1 MLTMAP
7 VWFALR
13 AGMRRRWR
21 ALVSLAL
28 LLGLA
33 GGVVLTAA
41 AGARRTDT
49 AYPRLLT
56 WAGASQVT
64 ALLGGLDPAYFAA
77 LNQLPQVA
85 AVATAMQYNIA
96 LPVPGGL
103 PDNQVEVLASS
114 DGSLGTTVD
123 QVKVLQGR
131 MFGPGT
137 VGEAVI
143 DPGTAAREHLAPGDT
158 LHLVA
163 TPYLDANGDI
173 DPAKSQVLL
182 TFRVAAVGVFDDQV
196 VPTTGNS
203 SEPRILLSPAFT
215 RTTLATRAYGSK
227 GSIDYLA
234 QADVRLR
241 PGADPAA
248 FITAA
253 QALASRY
260 PGVRANG
267 GLIFTDSSAQVTGT
281 ERAIRPLAVALALFA
296 ALAGLIALAVI
307 GQLLARQMTLDAA
320 GYGVLS
326 ALGMTRGG
334 LFALAAARLA
344 LVTVAGGVIAV
355 GIAIAAS
362 PLMPIGAARLAE
374 PQPGVDLDPL
384 VLGVGLA
391 AVVLLPLMVLTAP
404 AIRAVRQARGGAGA
418 AGPVAVRPTAPPS
431 WLAGTLTRAG
441 TVTGGIGTR
450 MAFEP
455 GHGRTAVPVRSALAG
470 TAIAVAAVVAAAVF
484 GTSLVGLVSSP
495 QQYGQNWDQQ
505 LNLGFESVPSSYAA
519 QFAAA
524 TPDVTGY
531 ALGDIGQLSI
541 GGTRVAVVGVD
552 PVHGDGYLTMLA
564 GRPPANASEIALGAQ
579 TMRALGVRIGQTV
592 RVRVDWA
599 TGELGPA
606 TQYALRVTG
615 TVVLPDFGQA
625 GLSSDTDLGN
635 GAVVSP
641 ALLSIAN
648 PTGIPGCTTGRATCY
663 SLLLFRYRPGTD
675 LPAAQTA
682 LLAAT
687 AKAGC
692 PYGACTVTADQ
703 RPGDIKNY
711 AAIRDTPLVLA
722 AVLGVLAVGTL
733 AHVLLTGVRRRR
745 RDLAVLKTLGFTRW
759 EVLRTVAWEASAL
772 AAAALVAG
780 IPLGV
785 IAGRVA
791 WALFADATGIAG
803 QATVNV
809 PIVLLAIP
817 ATLLLANIIAAWPG
831 WTAARLR
838 PATVLRAE

>member
-1 MLTMAP
+1 MAP

-64 ALLGGLDPAYFAA
+64 VLLGGLDPAYFAA
-77 LNQLPQVA
+77 LHQLPQVA
-85 AVATAMQYNIA
+85 AVATGMQYNIA

-103 PDNQVEVLASS
+103 PDSQVQVLASA
-114 DGSLGTTVD
+114 DGSLGTAVD
-123 QVKVLQGR
+123 RIKVLQGR

-137 VGEAVI
+137 ASEAVI
-143 DPGTAAREHLAPGDT
+143 DPQLAAAEHLAPGDT
-158 LHLVA
+158 LRLTA
-163 TPYLDANGDI
+163 IPYLQDQEL
-173 DPAKSQVLL
+173 DPARSQVPL
-182 TFRVAAVGVFDDQV
+182 TFRVAAIGLFDDQV

-203 SEPRILLSPAFT
+203 SEPRILLSPGFA
-215 RTTLATRAYGSK
+215 RTALASRAYGST

-248 FITAA
+248 FIAAA
-253 QALASRY
+253 QALSAKY

-267 GLIFTDSSAQVTGT
+267 GLVFTDSSPQVTGT

-334 LFALAAARLA
+334 LLALAAGRLA
-344 LVTVAGGVIAV
+344 LVTVAGGVIAT

-374 PQPGVDLDPL
+374 PQPGLDLDPL
-384 VLGVGLA
+384 VLGAGFA
-391 AVVLLPLMVLTAP
+391 AVVLLPLVVLTAP
-404 AIRAVRQARGGAGA
+404 AVRAVRQARGAA
-418 AGPVAVRPTAPPS
+418 SVAGPPAAQPTARPS
-431 WLAGTLTRAG
+431 WLAGAFTRAG

-484 GTSLVGLVSSP
+484 GTSLVGLVNSP
-495 QQYGQNWDQQ
+495 AQYGQNWDQQ
-505 LNLGFESVPSSYAA
+505 LSLGFSAVPSSYAA

-524 TPDVTGY
+524 TPDVAGY
-531 ALGDIGQLSI
+531 ALGDIGQLDI
-541 GGTRVAVVGVD
+541 GGTRVAAVGVA
-552 PVHGDGYLTMLA
+552 PVRGDGYLTMLA
-564 GRPPANASEIALGAQ
+564 GRPPANAAEIALGAQ
-579 TMRALGVRIGQTV
+579 TMRTLGVRIGQTL
-592 RVRVDWA
+592 RARVDWA

-606 TQYALRVTG
+606 TQYQLRVTG
-615 TVVLPDFGQA
+615 TVVLPDFGQS

-648 PTGIPGCTTGRATCY
+648 PTGLPGCTTGRATCY
-663 SLLLFRYRPGTD
+663 SLLLFRYRQGTD
-675 LPAAQTA
+675 TAAAGTG
-682 LLAAT
+682 LLAAA

-692 PYGACTVTADQ
+692 PYGSCTVTADQ

-711 AAIRDTPLVLA
+711 AAIRDTPLTLA

-745 RDLAVLKTLGFTRW
+745 RDLAVLKTLGFTRG
-759 EVLRTVAWEASAL
+759 EVLRTVSWEASAL
-772 AAAALVAG
+772 AAAALLAG

-791 WALFADATGIAG
+791 WALFADATGIAS

-809 PIVLLAIP
+809 PLVLLAIP
-817 ATLLLANIIAAWPG
+817 VTLLLANVIAAWPG

-838 PATVLRAE
+838 PAQVLRAE

>member
-49 AYPRLLT
+49 AYPRLLA
-56 WAGASQVT
+56 WAGASQETV
-64 ALLGGLDPAYFAA
+64 LLGGLDPPYFTA

-96 LPVPGGL
+96 LPVSGGL

-123 QVKVLQGR
+123 RVKVLQGR
-131 MFGPGT
+131 MFGPAAD
-137 VGEAVI
+137 GEVVI
-143 DPGTAAREHLAPGDT
+143 DPGTAAREHLAPGDA
-158 LHLVA
+158 LRLVA

-173 DPAKSQVLL
+173 DPAKSQVPL
-182 TFRVAAVGVFDDQV
+182 TFRVAAIGVFDDQV
-196 VPTTGNS
+196 VPTTSTS
-203 SEPRILLSPAFT
+203 SEPRILLSPGFS
-215 RTTLATRAYGSK
+215 RTALATRAYDSK

-234 QADVRLR
+234 QAYVRLR
-241 PGADPAA
+241 PGANPAA
-248 FITAA
+248 FEAAA
-253 QALASRY
+253 QALAGRY

-267 GLIFTDSSAQVTGT
+267 GLVFIDSSAQVTGT
-281 ERAIRPLAVALALFA
+281 ERAIGPLAVALALFA
-296 ALAGLIALAVI
+296 AL
-307 GQLLARQMTLDAA
+307 
-320 GYGVLS
+320 S

-334 LFALAAARLA
+334 LLALAAARLA
-344 LVTVAGGVIAV
+344 LVTVAGAVIAV

-374 PQPGVDLDPL
+374 PQPGIDLDPL
-384 VLGVGLA
+384 VLGAGFA
-391 AVVLLPLMVLTAP
+391 AIILLPLVVLAAP
-404 AIRAVRQARGGAGA
+404 AIRAVRQARAA
-418 AGPVAVRPTAPPS
+418 STAGPQAVQPGAPPPRPS
-431 WLAGTLTRAG
+431 WLAGALTRAG

-450 MAFEP
+450 MAFES

-505 LNLGFESVPSSYAA
+505 LSLGFAAIPASYAA
-519 QFAAA
+519 QFAA

-541 GGTRVAVVGVD
+541 AGTQVAAVGVD

-564 GRPPANASEIALGAQ
+564 GRPPANAGEIAIGAQ
-579 TMRALGVRIGQTV
+579 TMRALRVRIGQTV
-592 RVRVDWA
+592 RATVDWA
-599 TGELGPA
+599 TGHPGPA
-606 TQYALRVTG
+606 TQRLLRVTG
-615 TVVLPDFGQA
+615 TVVLPDFGQS

-641 ALLSIAN
+641 SLLSAPQQIR
-648 PTGIPGCTTGRATCY
+648 GCTSARDTCY
-663 SLLLFRYRPGTD
+663 SLLLFRYRPGTE

-682 LLAAT
+682 LLAAA

-772 AAAALVAG
+772 AAAALIAG
-780 IPLGV
+780 MPLGV

-791 WALFADATGIAG
+791 WALFAGATGIAS

-809 PIVLLAIP
+809 PLVLLAIP
-817 ATLLLANIIAAWPG
+817 ATLLLANVIAAWPG

-838 PATVLRAE
+838 PAQVLRTE

>member
-1 MLTMAP
+1 M
-7 VWFALR
+7 
-13 AGMRRRWR
+13 
-21 ALVSLAL
+21 
-28 LLGLA
+28 
-33 GGVVLTAA
+33 
-41 AGARRTDT
+41 
-49 AYPRLLT
+49 
-56 WAGASQVT
+56 
-64 ALLGGLDPAYFAA
+64 
-77 LNQLPQVA
+77 
-85 AVATAMQYNIA
+85 
-96 LPVPGGL
+96 
-103 PDNQVEVLASS
+103 VLA
-114 DGSLGTTVD
+114 
-123 QVKVLQGR
+123 
-131 MFGPGT
+131 
-137 VGEAVI
+137 
-143 DPGTAAREHLAPGDT
+143 
-158 LHLVA
+158 
-163 TPYLDANGDI
+163 
-173 DPAKSQVLL
+173 
-182 TFRVAAVGVFDDQV
+182 
-196 VPTTGNS
+196 
-203 SEPRILLSPAFT
+203 
-215 RTTLATRAYGSK
+215 
-227 GSIDYLA
+227 
-234 QADVRLR
+234 
-241 PGADPAA
+241 
-248 FITAA
+248 
-253 QALASRY
+253 
-260 PGVRANG
+260 
-267 GLIFTDSSAQVTGT
+267 
-281 ERAIRPLAVALALFA
+281 
-296 ALAGLIALAVI
+296 
-307 GQLLARQMTLDAA
+307 
-320 GYGVLS
+320 
-326 ALGMTRGG
+326 
-334 LFALAAARLA
+334 
-344 LVTVAGGVIAV
+344 
-355 GIAIAAS
+355 
-362 PLMPIGAARLAE
+362 
-374 PQPGVDLDPL
+374 
-384 VLGVGLA
+384 
-391 AVVLLPLMVLTAP
+391 AP
-404 AIRAVRQARGGAGA
+404 AIRMVRQARGAADA
-418 AGPVAVRPTAPPS
+418 AGPPAARPRARPS
-431 WLAGTLTRAG
+431 RLAGALTRAG

-470 TAIAVAAVVAAAVF
+470 SAIAVAAVVAAAVF

-495 QQYGQNWDQQ
+495 RQYGQNWDQQ
-505 LNLGFESVPSSYAA
+505 LSLGFASVPSSYAA
-519 QFAAA
+519 HFAAA
-524 TPDVTGY
+524 APDVTGY

-541 GGTRVAVVGVD
+541 GGTRVATVGVD

-592 RVRVDWA
+592 RARVDWA

-606 TQYALRVTG
+606 TQYVLRVTG

-682 LLAAT
+682 LLAAA

-711 AAIRDTPLVLA
+711 AAIRDTPLTLA

-745 RDLAVLKTLGFTRW
+745 RDLAVLKTLGFTRG

-785 IAGRVA
+785 VAGRVA
-791 WALFADATGIAG
+791 WALFADATGIAS

-817 ATLLLANIIAAWPG
+817 ATLLLANVIAAWPG

>member
-1 MLTMAP
+1 MAP
-7 VWFALR
+7 VWFALC

-49 AYPRLLT
+49 AYPRLLA

-64 ALLGGLDPAYFAA
+64 VTLGGLDPAYFTA

-85 AVATAMQYNIA
+85 AVATGMQYNIA

-103 PDNQVEVLASS
+103 PDSQVQVLASS
-114 DGSLGTTVD
+114 NGSLGTAVD
-123 QVKVLQGR
+123 RVKVLQGR

-137 VGEAVI
+137 AGEAVI
-143 DPGTAAREHLAPGDT
+143 DPGTAARLHLAPGDT
-158 LHLVA
+158 LHLTA
-163 TPYLDANGDI
+163 IPYLQNQEM
-173 DPAKSQVLL
+173 DPSKLQVPL
-182 TFRVAAVGVFDDQV
+182 TFRVTAVGLFDDQV
-196 VPTTGNS
+196 VPTTGTS
-203 SEPRILLSPAFT
+203 SEPRILLSPGFT
-215 RTTLATRAYGSK
+215 RTAMASRAYGSK

-248 FITAA
+248 FTAAA

-267 GLIFTDSSAQVTGT
+267 GLVFIDSSAQVTGT
-281 ERAIRPLAVALALFA
+281 ERAIGPLAVTLALFA

-320 GYGVLS
+320 GYGALS

-334 LFALAAARLA
+334 LLALAAARLA
-344 LVTVAGGVIAV
+344 LVTAAGGVIAV

-374 PQPGVDLDPL
+374 PQPGIDLDPT
-384 VLGVGLA
+384 VLGAGFA
-391 AVVLLPLMVLTAP
+391 AVVLLPLVMLTAP
-404 AIRAVRQARGGAGA
+404 AIRAVRQARGAAGA
-418 AGPVAVRPTAPPS
+418 AGQPAARPAPRPS
-431 WLAGTLTRAG
+431 WLAGALTRAG

-495 QQYGQNWDQQ
+495 RQYGQNWNQQ
-505 LNLGFESVPSSYAA
+505 LSLGFVAVPSSYAA
-519 QFAAA
+519 QLAAA
-524 TPDVTGY
+524 APGVTGY

-541 GGTRVAVVGVD
+541 GGTRVAAVGVD
-552 PVHGDGYLTMLA
+552 SVHGDEYLTMLA
-564 GRPPANASEIALGAQ
+564 GRPPANAGEIALGAQ
-579 TMRALGVRIGQTV
+579 TMRALGVRTGQTV
-592 RVRVDWA
+592 RATVDWA
-599 TGELGPA
+599 TGHPGPA
-606 TQYALRVTG
+606 TQRLLRVTG
-615 TVVLPDFGQA
+615 TVVLPDFGQS

-641 ALLSIAN
+641 SLLSAPN
-648 PTGIPGCTTGRATCY
+648 DLPGCTSARETCY
-663 SLLLFRYRPGTD
+663 SLLLFRYRPGTE

-682 LLAAT
+682 LLAAA

-711 AAIRDTPLVLA
+711 AAIRDTPLALA

-759 EVLRTVAWEASAL
+759 EVLRTVGWEASAL
-772 AAAALVAG
+772 AAAALLAG

-791 WALFADATGIAG
+791 WALFADAAGIAS

-809 PIVLLAIP
+809 PLVLLAIP
-817 ATLLLANIIAAWPG
+817 ATLLLANVIAAWPG

-838 PATVLRAE
+838 PAQVLRTE

>member
-1 MLTMAP
+1 MLAMAP

-13 AGMRRRWR
+13 AGTRRRWR

-85 AVATAMQYNIA
+85 AAATAMQYNIA
-96 LPVPGGL
+96 LPGPGGL
-103 PDNQVEVLASS
+103 PDNQVEVLAST
-114 DGSLGTTVD
+114 DGSLGTAVD
-123 QVKVLQGR
+123 RVKVLQGQ

-137 VGEAVI
+137 SGEAVI
-143 DPGTAAREHLAPGDT
+143 DSGTAARLHLAPGDT

-163 TPYLDANGDI
+163 IPYLQNQEM
-173 DPAKSQVLL
+173 DPAKLQVPL

-215 RTTLATRAYGSK
+215 RTALATRAYGSK

-248 FITAA
+248 FIAAA

-267 GLIFTDSSAQVTGT
+267 GLVFTDSSAQVTGT
-281 ERAIRPLAVALALFA
+281 ERAIRPLAVALALFG

-320 GYGVLS
+320 GYGVLNT
-326 ALGMTRGG
+326 LGMTRGG

-384 VLGVGLA
+384 VLGTGFA
-391 AVVLLPLMVLTAP
+391 AVVLLPLIVLAAP
-404 AIRAVRQARGGAGA
+404 AIRAVRQARGAADA
-418 AGPVAVRPTAPPS
+418 AGPPAARPRARPS
-431 WLAGTLTRAG
+431 RLAGALTRAG

-470 TAIAVAAVVAAAVF
+470 SAIAVAAVVAAAVF

-495 QQYGQNWDQQ
+495 RQYGQNWDQQ
-505 LNLGFESVPSSYAA
+505 LSLGFASVPSSYAA
-519 QFAAA
+519 HFAAA
-524 TPDVTGY
+524 APDVTGY

-541 GGTRVAVVGVD
+541 GGTRVATVGVD

-592 RVRVDWA
+592 RARVDWA

-606 TQYALRVTG
+606 TQYVLRVTG

-663 SLLLFRYRPGTD
+663 SLLLFRYRPGSD

-682 LLAAT
+682 LLAAA

-711 AAIRDTPLVLA
+711 AAIRDTPLTLA

-745 RDLAVLKTLGFTRW
+745 RDLAVLKTLGFTRG

-791 WALFADATGIAG
+791 WALFADATGIAS

-817 ATLLLANIIAAWPG
+817 ATLLLANVIAAWPG

>member
-1 MLTMAP
+1 MAP

-21 ALVSLAL
+21 ALVSFAL

-56 WAGASQVT
+56 WADASQVT
-64 ALLGGLDPAYFAA
+64 VLLGGLDPAYFAA

-103 PDNQVEVLASS
+103 PDNQIEVLASS

-123 QVKVLQGR
+123 RVKVLQGQ

-137 VGEAVI
+137 DGEAVI

-158 LHLVA
+158 LHLTA
-163 TPYLDANGDI
+163 IPYYDTSQDMN
-173 DPAKSQVLL
+173 PAKLQVPL
-182 TFRVAAVGVFDDQV
+182 TFRVAAVGLFDDQV

-203 SEPRILLSPAFT
+203 SEPRILLSPGFT
-215 RTTLATRAYGSK
+215 RTAMATRAYGSK
-227 GSIDYLA
+227 DSIDYLA

-241 PGADPAA
+241 AGADPAA
-248 FITAA
+248 FAAAA

-260 PGVRANG
+260 PDVRANG
-267 GLIFTDSSAQVTGT
+267 GLVFIDSSAQVTAT
-281 ERAIRPLAVALALFA
+281 ERAIGPLGVALALFA

-307 GQLLARQMTLDAA
+307 GQLMARQMTLDAA

-334 LFALAAARLA
+334 LLALAAARLA

-362 PLMPIGAARLAE
+362 LLMPIGAARLAE
-374 PQPGVDLDPL
+374 PQPGIDLDPTI
-384 VLGVGLA
+384 LGAGFA
-391 AVVLLPLMVLTAP
+391 AVVLLPLVLLTAP
-404 AIRAVRQARGGAGA
+404 AIRAVRQARGAASAG
-418 AGPVAVRPTAPPS
+418 GPPAVRPVARPS
-431 WLAGTLTRAG
+431 WLAGALTGAG

-470 TAIAVAAVVAAAVF
+470 TAIAVGAVVAAAVF

-495 QQYGQNWDQQ
+495 RQYGQNWDQQ
-505 LNLGFESVPSSYAA
+505 LNLGFAAVPTSYAA

-531 ALGDIGQLSI
+531 AVGDIGQLSI
-541 GGTRVAVVGVD
+541 GGTGVAAVGVD
-552 PVHGDGYLTMLA
+552 SVHGDEYLTMLA
-564 GRPPANASEIALGAQ
+564 GQPPANAGEIALGAQ

-592 RVRVDWA
+592 RATVDWA
-599 TGELGPA
+599 TGHPGPA
-606 TQYALRVTG
+606 TQRLLRVTG
-615 TVVLPDFGQA
+615 TVVLPDFGQS

-641 ALLSIAN
+641 TLLSA
-648 PTGIPGCTTGRATCY
+648 PQRIPGCTSARDTCY

-675 LPAAQTA
+675 TAATETA
-682 LLAAT
+682 LLTAAT
-687 AKAGC
+687 KAGC
-692 PYGACTVTADQ
+692 PYGACTVTSDQ

-711 AAIRDTPLVLA
+711 DAIRDTPLALA
-722 AVLGVLAVGTL
+722 AVLGLLAVGTL

-759 EVLRTVAWEASAL
+759 EVMRTVGWEASAL
-772 AAAALVAG
+772 AAAALLAG

-791 WALFADATGIAG
+791 WALFADATGVASK
-803 QATVNV
+803 ATVNV
-809 PIVLLAIP
+809 PLVLLAIP
-817 ATLLLANIIAAWPG
+817 ATLLLANLIAAWPG

-838 PATVLRAE
+838 PAQVLRTE

>member
-1 MLTMAP
+1 MAP
-7 VWFALR
+7 VWFALC

-49 AYPRLLT
+49 AYPRLLA

-64 ALLGGLDPAYFAA
+64 VTLGGLDPAYFTA

-85 AVATAMQYNIA
+85 AVATGMQYNIA

-103 PDNQVEVLASS
+103 PDSQVQVLASS
-114 DGSLGTTVD
+114 NGSLGTAVD
-123 QVKVLQGR
+123 RVKVLQGR

-137 VGEAVI
+137 AGEAVI
-143 DPGTAAREHLAPGDT
+143 DPGTAARLHLAPGDT
-158 LHLVA
+158 LHLTA
-163 TPYLDANGDI
+163 IPYLQNQEM
-173 DPAKSQVLL
+173 DPSKLQVPL
-182 TFRVAAVGVFDDQV
+182 TFRVTAVGLFDDQV
-196 VPTTGNS
+196 VPTTGTS
-203 SEPRILLSPAFT
+203 SEPRILLSPGFT
-215 RTTLATRAYGSK
+215 RTAMASRAYGSK

-248 FITAA
+248 FTAAA

-267 GLIFTDSSAQVTGT
+267 GLVFIDSSAQVTGT
-281 ERAIRPLAVALALFA
+281 ERAIGPLAVTLALFA

-320 GYGVLS
+320 GYGALS

-334 LFALAAARLA
+334 LLALAAARLA
-344 LVTVAGGVIAV
+344 LVTAAGGVIAV

-374 PQPGVDLDPL
+374 PQPGSDRDPT
-384 VLGVGLA
+384 VLGAGFA
-391 AVVLLPLMVLTAP
+391 AVVLLPLVMLTAP
-404 AIRAVRQARGGAGA
+404 AIRAVRQARGAAGA
-418 AGPVAVRPTAPPS
+418 AGQPAARPAPRPS
-431 WLAGTLTRAG
+431 WLAGALTRAG

-495 QQYGQNWDQQ
+495 RQYGQNWNQQ
-505 LNLGFESVPSSYAA
+505 LSLGFVAVPSSYAA
-519 QFAAA
+519 QLAAA
-524 TPDVTGY
+524 APGVTGY

-541 GGTRVAVVGVD
+541 GGTRVAAVGVD
-552 PVHGDGYLTMLA
+552 SVHGDEYLTMLA
-564 GRPPANASEIALGAQ
+564 GRPPANAGEIALGAQ
-579 TMRALGVRIGQTV
+579 TMRALGVRTGQTV
-592 RVRVDWA
+592 RATVDWA
-599 TGELGPA
+599 TGHPGPA
-606 TQYALRVTG
+606 TQRLLRVTG
-615 TVVLPDFGQA
+615 TVVLPDFGQS

-641 ALLSIAN
+641 SLLSA
-648 PTGIPGCTTGRATCY
+648 PQQIPGCTSARDTCY
-663 SLLLFRYRPGTD
+663 SLLLFRYRPGTE

-682 LLAAT
+682 LLAAA

-711 AAIRDTPLVLA
+711 DAIRDTPLALA
-722 AVLGVLAVGTL
+722 AILGLLAVGTL

-772 AAAALVAG
+772 AAAALAVG

-791 WALFADATGIAG
+791 WALFADATGIAS

-809 PIVLLAIP
+809 PLVLLAIP
-817 ATLLLANIIAAWPG
+817 ATLLLANVIAAWPG

-838 PATVLRAE
+838 PAQVLRTE

>member
-1 MLTMAP
+1 MAP

-64 ALLGGLDPAYFAA
+64 TLLGGLDPAYFAA
-77 LNQLPQVA
+77 LHRLPQVA
-85 AVATAMQYNIA
+85 AMATAMQYNIA
-96 LPVPGGL
+96 LPVSGGL
-103 PDNQVEVLASS
+103 PDNQMEVLASS
-114 DGSLGTTVD
+114 DGSLGTSVD
-123 QVKVLQGR
+123 RVKVLQGR
-131 MFGPGT
+131 MFGQGAS
-137 VGEAVI
+137 GEAVI
-143 DPGTAAREHLAPGDT
+143 DPTLAAAEHLAPGDT
-158 LHLVA
+158 LHLTA
-163 TPYLDANGDI
+163 IPYLQNQEM
-173 DPAKSQVLL
+173 DPAKLQVPL

-196 VPTTGNS
+196 VPTTGTS
-203 SEPRILLSPAFT
+203 SEPRILLSPGFT
-215 RTTLATRAYGSK
+215 RTALATRAYGSA
-227 GSIDYLA
+227 GSIDYLE
-234 QADVRLR
+234 QAKVRLR
-241 PGADPAA
+241 PGVDPAA
-248 FITAA
+248 FIAAA

-267 GLIFTDSSAQVTGT
+267 GLVFTNTSVQVTGT
-281 ERAIRPLAVALALFA
+281 ERAISPLAVALALFA

-307 GQLLARQMTLDAA
+307 SQLMARQMTLDAA

-326 ALGMTRGG
+326 ALGMTRGA
-334 LFALAAARLA
+334 LLALAAARLG

-355 GIAIAAS
+355 GIAIGAS
-362 PLMPIGAARLAE
+362 PLMPIGAAWQAE
-374 PQPGVDLDPL
+374 PQPGVDLDPA
-384 VLGVGLA
+384 VLGIGFA
-391 AVVLLPLMVLTAP
+391 AIVLLPLVVLAAP
-404 AIRAVRQARGGAGA
+404 AFRAVRQARGSA
-418 AGPVAVRPTAPPS
+418 ATATPTATRPVARPS
-431 WLAGTLTRAG
+431 WLAGALTRAG
-441 TVTGGIGTR
+441 TVTGGIGAR

-470 TAIAVAAVVAAAVF
+470 TAIAVAAVIAATVF

-495 QQYGQNWDQQ
+495 EQYGQNWDQQ
-505 LNLGFESVPSSYAA
+505 LNLGFSAVPASYAG
-519 QFAAA
+519 QFAAS

-541 GGTRVAVVGVD
+541 GRTQVPVVGVD
-552 PVHGDGYLTMLA
+552 PIHGDGYLTMLA
-564 GRPPANASEIALGAQ
+564 GRPPVNTGEIALGAQ

-592 RVRVDWA
+592 RARVDWA

-606 TQYALRVTG
+606 TQHLLRVTG

-625 GLSSDTDLGN
+625 GLSNDTDLGN

-648 PTGIPGCTTGRATCY
+648 PSGVPGCTTGRATCY
-663 SLLLFRYRPGTD
+663 SLFLFRYRPDTD
-675 LPAAQTA
+675 TTAAATA
-682 LLAAT
+682 LLAA
-687 AKAGC
+687 AAMKGC
-692 PYGACTVTADQ
+692 PYGSCTVTADQ

-711 AAIRDTPLVLA
+711 AAIRDTPLTLA
-722 AVLGVLAVGTL
+722 AVLGVLAIGTL
-733 AHVLLTGVRRRR
+733 AHVLITGVRRRR

-772 AAAALVAG
+772 AAAALVVG

-785 IAGRVA
+785 IAGRVG
-791 WALFADATGIAG
+791 WALFANATGIASK
-803 QATVNV
+803 ATVNV
-809 PIVLLAIP
+809 PLVLLAIP
-817 ATLLLANIIAAWPG
+817 ATLVLANIIAAWPG

-838 PATVLRAE
+838 PATVLRTE

>member
-21 ALVSLAL
+21 TLVSLAL

-56 WAGASQVT
+56 WANASQVT

-77 LNQLPQVA
+77 LHRLPQVA

-96 LPVPGGL
+96 LPVSGGL

-123 QVKVLQGR
+123 RVKLLQGQ
-131 MFGPGT
+131 MFGPGAA
-137 VGEAVI
+137 GEAVI
-143 DPGTAAREHLAPGDT
+143 DPGTAARLHLAPGDT

-173 DPAKSQVLL
+173 DPAKSQVPL
-182 TFRVAAVGVFDDQV
+182 TFRVAAVGLFDDQV
-196 VPTTGNS
+196 VPTTSNS
-203 SEPRILLSPAFT
+203 SEPRILLSPGFS
-215 RTTLATRAYGSK
+215 RTALATRAYGTK

-234 QADVRLR
+234 QAYVRLK
-241 PGADPAA
+241 PGPDPAA
-248 FITAA
+248 FIAAA
-253 QALASRY
+253 QALSSRY

-267 GLIFTDSSAQVTGT
+267 GLVFTDNSPQVAGT
-281 ERAIRPLAVALALFA
+281 ERAIRPLAVALALFG

-326 ALGMTRGG
+326 ALGMTRGA
-334 LFALAAARLA
+334 LLALAAARLG
-344 LVTVAGGVIAV
+344 LVTVAGGIIAV
-355 GIAIAAS
+355 GVATAAS

-374 PQPGVDLDPL
+374 PQPGIGLDPA
-384 VLGVGLA
+384 VLGIGFA
-391 AVVLLPLMVLTAP
+391 AVVLLPLLVLATP
-404 AIRAVRQARGGAGA
+404 AIRAVRQAHGSATTATPPA
-418 AGPVAVRPTAPPS
+418 ARPVARPS
-431 WLAGTLTRAG
+431 WLAGALTRAG

-495 QQYGQNWDQQ
+495 EQYGQNWGQQ
-505 LNLGFESVPSSYAA
+505 LSLGFAAIPASYAA
-519 QFAAA
+519 QFAA

-531 ALGDIGQLSI
+531 ALGDIGQLDI
-541 GGTRVAVVGVD
+541 AGTRVAAVGVNQ
-552 PVHGDGYLTMLA
+552 VHGDGYLTMLA
-564 GRPPANASEIALGAQ
+564 GRPPANAGEIALGAQ

-592 RVRVDWA
+592 RATVDWA
-599 TGELGPA
+599 TGHPGPA
-606 TQYALRVTG
+606 TQHLLRVTG
-615 TVVLPDFGQA
+615 TVVLPDFGQS

-641 ALLSIAN
+641 TLLSTIQ
-648 PTGIPGCTTGRATCY
+648 TFPGCTSARDTCY
-663 SLLLFRYRPGTD
+663 SLLLFRYRPGTN
-675 LPAAQTA
+675 LPAAQAA
-682 LLAAT
+682 LLAAA

-711 AAIRDTPLVLA
+711 AAIRDTPLTLA

-745 RDLAVLKTLGFTRW
+745 RDLAVLKTLGFTRG

-772 AAAALVAG
+772 AAAALVVG

-785 IAGRVA
+785 IAGRVG
-791 WALFADATGIAG
+791 WALFANATGIAS

-809 PIVLLAIP
+809 PLVLLAIP
-817 ATLLLANIIAAWPG
+817 ATLLLANVIAAWPG
-831 WTAARLR
+831 WAAARLR
-838 PATVLRAE
+838 PAQVLRTE

>member
-1 MLTMAP
+1 MAP

-49 AYPRLLT
+49 AYPRLLA
-56 WAGASQVT
+56 WAGASQETV
-64 ALLGGLDPAYFAA
+64 LLGGLDPPYFAA

-96 LPVPGGL
+96 LPVSGGP

-123 QVKVLQGR
+123 RVKVLQGR
-131 MFGPGT
+131 MFGPAAD
-137 VGEAVI
+137 GEVVI
-143 DPGTAAREHLAPGDT
+143 DPGTAAREHLAPGDA
-158 LHLVA
+158 LRLVA

-173 DPAKSQVLL
+173 DPAKSQVPL
-182 TFRVAAVGVFDDQV
+182 TFRVAAIGVFDDQV
-196 VPTTGNS
+196 VPTTSTS
-203 SEPRILLSPAFT
+203 SEPRILLSPGFS
-215 RTTLATRAYGSK
+215 RTALATRAYDSK

-234 QADVRLR
+234 QAYVRLR
-241 PGADPAA
+241 PGANPAA
-248 FITAA
+248 FEAAA
-253 QALASRY
+253 QALAGRY

-267 GLIFTDSSAQVTGT
+267 GLVFIDSSAQVTGT
-281 ERAIRPLAVALALFA
+281 ERAIGPLAVALALFA

-320 GYGVLS
+320 GYSALS

-334 LFALAAARLA
+334 LLALAAARLA
-344 LVTVAGGVIAV
+344 LITVAGGVIAV

-362 PLMPIGAARLAE
+362 PLMPIGVARLAE
-374 PQPGVDLDPL
+374 PQPGIDLDPL
-384 VLGVGLA
+384 VLGAGFA
-391 AVVLLPLMVLTAP
+391 AIILLPLVVVAAP
-404 AIRAVRQARGGAGA
+404 AIRAVRQARA
-418 AGPVAVRPTAPPS
+418 AGTARPQAVQPGAPAPRPS
-431 WLAGTLTRAG
+431 WLAGALTRAG

-450 MAFEP
+450 MAFES

-505 LNLGFESVPSSYAA
+505 LSLGFAAIPASYAA
-519 QFAAA
+519 QFAA

-541 GGTRVAVVGVD
+541 AGTQVAAVGVD

-564 GRPPANASEIALGAQ
+564 GRPPTNAGEIAIGAQ
-579 TMRALGVRIGQTV
+579 TMRALRVRIGQTV
-592 RVRVDWA
+592 RATVDWA
-599 TGELGPA
+599 TGHPGPA
-606 TQYALRVTG
+606 TQRLLRVTG
-615 TVVLPDFGQA
+615 TVVLPDFGQS

-641 ALLSIAN
+641 SLLSAPQQIR
-648 PTGIPGCTTGRATCY
+648 GCTSARDTCY
-663 SLLLFRYRPGTD
+663 SLLLFRYRPGTE
-675 LPAAQTA
+675 LLAAQTA
-682 LLAAT
+682 LLAA
-687 AKAGC
+687 AAAAGC

-772 AAAALVAG
+772 AAAALVVG

-791 WALFADATGIAG
+791 WALFANATGIAS

-809 PIVLLAIP
+809 PLVLLAVP
-817 ATLLLANIIAAWPG
+817 ATLLLANVLAAWPG
-831 WTAARLR
+831 WAAARLR
-838 PATVLRAE
+838 PALVLRTE

>member
-1 MLTMAP
+1 MAP

-33 GGVVLTAA
+33 GGVVLTTA
-41 AGARRTDT
+41 AGGRRTDT

-56 WAGASQVT
+56 WANAGQVT
-64 ALLGGLDPAYFAA
+64 VLLGGLDPAYFAA
-77 LNQLPQVA
+77 LHQLPQVA
-85 AVATAMQYNIA
+85 AVGTAMQYNVA

-103 PDNQVEVLASS
+103 PDNQVQVLASS

-123 QVKVLQGR
+123 RVKVLQGQ

-137 VGEAVI
+137 AGEAVI
-143 DPGTAAREHLAPGDT
+143 DQGTAARLHLAPGDT

-163 TPYLDANGDI
+163 IPYLQNQEM
-173 DPAKSQVLL
+173 DPAKLQVPL
-182 TFRVAAVGVFDDQV
+182 TFRVAAVGLFDDQV
-196 VPTTGNS
+196 VPTTGTS
-203 SEPRILLSPAFT
+203 SQPRILLSPGFT
-215 RTTLATRAYGSK
+215 RTAMAARPYGSA

-248 FITAA
+248 FTTAA

-260 PGVRANG
+260 PGVRTNG
-267 GLIFTDSSAQVTGT
+267 GLVFIDNSAQVAGT
-281 ERAIRPLAVALALFA
+281 ERAIRPLAVALALFG

-334 LFALAAARLA
+334 LLALAAARLA
-344 LVTVAGGVIAV
+344 LVTLAGGVIAV

-374 PQPGVDLDPL
+374 PQPGIGLDPA
-384 VLGVGLA
+384 VLGMGFA
-391 AVVLLPLMVLTAP
+391 AVVLLPLVVLAAP
-404 AIRAVRQARGGAGA
+404 AVRAVRQARGSA
-418 AGPVAVRPTAPPS
+418 ATATPPATRPTARPS
-431 WLAGTLTRAG
+431 WLAGALTRAG

-470 TAIAVAAVVAAAVF
+470 TAIAVAAVVAAAIF

-495 QQYGQNWDQQ
+495 EQYGQNWGQQ
-505 LNLGFESVPSSYAA
+505 LSLGFAAIPASYAA

-524 TPDVTGY
+524 TPNVTGY
-531 ALGDIGQLSI
+531 ALGDIGQLDI
-541 GGTRVAVVGVD
+541 GGTRVAAVGVSQM
-552 PVHGDGYLTMLA
+552 HGDGYLTMLA
-564 GRPPANASEIALGAQ
+564 GRPPTNAGEIALGAQ

-592 RVRVDWA
+592 RATVDWA
-599 TGELGPA
+599 TGHPGPP
-606 TQYALRVTG
+606 TRRLLRVTG
-615 TVVLPDFGQA
+615 TVVLPDFGQS

-641 ALLSIAN
+641 ALLSTIQ
-648 PTGIPGCTTGRATCY
+648 TFPGCTSARDTCY
-663 SLLLFRYRPGTD
+663 SLLLFRYRPGTN
-675 LPAAQTA
+675 LAAARTA
-682 LLAAT
+682 LLAA
-687 AKAGC
+687 AARAGC
-692 PYGACTVTADQ
+692 PYGACTVTANQ
-703 RPGDIKNY
+703 QPGDIKNY
-711 AAIRDTPLVLA
+711 AAIRDTPLTLA

-745 RDLAVLKTLGFTRW
+745 RDLAVLKTLGFTRGQ
-759 EVLRTVAWEASAL
+759 VLRTVGWEASAL
-772 AAAALVAG
+772 AAAALAVG
-780 IPLGV
+780 IPVGV
-785 IAGRVA
+785 IAGRLS
-791 WALFADATGIAG
+791 WALFAGAAGIADH
-803 QATVNV
+803 ATVAV
-809 PIVLLAIP
+809 PLVLLAIP
-817 ATLLLANIIAAWPG
+817 ATLLLANVIAAWPG
-831 WTAARLR
+831 WAAARLR
-838 PATVLRAE
+838 PAQVLRAE

>member
-1 MLTMAP
+1 MAP

-13 AGMRRRWR
+13 SETRRRWR

-56 WAGASQVT
+56 WANASQVT

-77 LNQLPQVA
+77 LHQLPQVA

-114 DGSLGTTVD
+114 DGSLGTAVD
-123 QVKVLQGR
+123 RVKVLRGQ
-131 MFGPGT
+131 MFGAGT
-137 VGEAVI
+137 SGEAVI
-143 DPGTAAREHLAPGDT
+143 DPGTAARLHLAPGDT
-158 LHLVA
+158 LHLIA

-173 DPAKSQVLL
+173 DPAKSQVPLA
-182 TFRVAAVGVFDDQV
+182 FRVAAVGVFDDQV

-203 SEPRILLSPAFT
+203 SEPRILLSPGFT
-215 RTTLATRAYGSK
+215 RTALATRAYGSK

-234 QADVRLR
+234 QAAVRLR
-241 PGADPAA
+241 PGAAAAA
-248 FITAA
+248 FIAAA
-253 QALASRY
+253 QALATRY

-267 GLIFTDSSAQVTGT
+267 GLVFTDSSVQVVGT
-281 ERAIRPLAVALALFA
+281 ERAIRPLAAALALFA

-307 GQLLARQMTLDAA
+307 GQLMARQMTLDAA

-334 LFALAAARLA
+334 LLALAAARLA
-344 LVTVAGGVIAV
+344 LVTAAGGIIAV

-384 VLGVGLA
+384 VLGAGFA
-391 AVVLLPLMVLTAP
+391 AVVLLPLLVLTAP
-404 AIRAVRQARGGAGA
+404 AVRAVRQARGTAGTAGA
-418 AGPVAVRPTAPPS
+418 PATQPTARPS
-431 WLAGTLTRAG
+431 RLAGTLTRAG
-441 TVTGGIGTR
+441 TVTGGIGSR

-495 QQYGQNWDQQ
+495 GQYGQNWDQQ
-505 LNLGFESVPSSYAA
+505 LNLGFAAVPSSYAA

-524 TPDVTGY
+524 TPHVTGY
-531 ALGDIGQLSI
+531 ALGDIGQLDI
-541 GGTRVAVVGVD
+541 GGTRVAAVGVS

-564 GRPPANASEIALGAQ
+564 GRPPASASEIALGAQ
-579 TMRALGVRIGQTV
+579 TMRALGVRIGQTL
-592 RVRVDWA
+592 RARVDWA

-606 TQYALRVTG
+606 TQYVLRVTG
-615 TVVLPDFGQA
+615 TVVLPDFGQS

-641 ALLSIAN
+641 SLLSIAN
-648 PTGIPGCTTGRATCY
+648 PTGLPGCTTGRATCY

-675 LPAAQTA
+675 TAAEGTA
-682 LLAAT
+682 LLAAA

-711 AAIRDTPLVLA
+711 AAIRDTPLTLA

-745 RDLAVLKTLGFTRW
+745 RDLAVLKTLGFTRG

-772 AAAALVAG
+772 AAAALAVG

-791 WALFADATGIAG
+791 WALFADATGIAS

-809 PIVLLAIP
+809 PLVLLAIP
-817 ATLLLANIIAAWPG
+817 ATLLLANVIAAWPG
-831 WTAARLR
+831 WAAARLR
-838 PATVLRAE
+838 PAAVLRTE

>member
-1 MLTMAP
+1 MAP

-13 AGMRRRWR
+13 AGTRRRWR

-77 LNQLPQVA
+77 LHRLPQVA

-96 LPVPGGL
+96 LPVSGGL

-123 QVKVLQGR
+123 RVKVLQGQ
-131 MFGPGT
+131 MFGPGAA
-137 VGEAVI
+137 GEAVI
-143 DPGTAAREHLAPGDT
+143 DPGTAARLHLAPGDT

-173 DPAKSQVLL
+173 NPAKSQVPLA
-182 TFRVAAVGVFDDQV
+182 FRVAAVAVFDDQV
-196 VPTTGNS
+196 VPTTGTS
-203 SEPRILLSPAFT
+203 SEPRILLSPGFSGTA
-215 RTTLATRAYGSK
+215 LATRAYGSK

-234 QADVRLR
+234 QADVRLK

-248 FITAA
+248 FIAAA
-253 QALASRY
+253 QALSSRY
-260 PGVRANG
+260 PGVGANG
-267 GLIFTDSSAQVTGT
+267 GLVFTDSSAQVAGT
-281 ERAIRPLAVALALFA
+281 ERAIRPLAVALALFG

-326 ALGMTRGG
+326 ALGMTRGA
-334 LFALAAARLA
+334 LLALAAARLG

-374 PQPGVDLDPL
+374 PQPGIGLDPA
-384 VLGVGLA
+384 VLGIGFA
-391 AVVLLPLMVLTAP
+391 AVVLLPLVVLAAP
-404 AIRAVRQARGGAGA
+404 AVRAVRQARGSA
-418 AGPVAVRPTAPPS
+418 ATATPPATRPTARPS
-431 WLAGTLTRAG
+431 WLAGALTRAG

-495 QQYGQNWDQQ
+495 EQYGQNWGQQ
-505 LNLGFESVPSSYAA
+505 LSLGFAAVPASYAA

-524 TPDVTGY
+524 TPNVTGY
-531 ALGDIGQLSI
+531 ALGDIGQLDI
-541 GGTRVAVVGVD
+541 GGTRVAAVGVNQ
-552 PVHGDGYLTMLA
+552 VHGDGYLTMLA
-564 GRPPANASEIALGAQ
+564 GRPPANADEIALGAQ

-592 RVRVDWA
+592 RATVDWA
-599 TGELGPA
+599 TGHPGPA
-606 TQYALRVTG
+606 TQRLLRVTG
-615 TVVLPDFGQA
+615 TVVLPDFGQS

-641 ALLSIAN
+641 TLLSTIQ
-648 PTGIPGCTTGRATCY
+648 TFPGCTSARDTCY

-682 LLAAT
+682 LLAAA

-711 AAIRDTPLVLA
+711 AAIRDTPLTLA

-772 AAAALVAG
+772 AAAALVVG

-785 IAGRVA
+785 IAGRVG
-791 WALFADATGIAG
+791 WALFANATGVAS

-809 PIVLLAIP
+809 PLVLLAIP
-817 ATLLLANIIAAWPG
+817 ATLLLANVIAAWPG
-831 WTAARLR
+831 WAAARLR
-838 PATVLRAE
+838 PAQVLRTE

>member
-1 MLTMAP
+1 MAP

-13 AGMRRRWR
+13 AGTRRRWR

-56 WAGASQVT
+56 WANASQVT
-64 ALLGGLDPAYFAA
+64 VVLGGLDPAYFAG
-77 LNQLPQVA
+77 LHQLPQVA
-85 AVATAMQYNIA
+85 AVATGMQYNIA
-96 LPVPGGL
+96 LPVTGGL
-103 PDNQVEVLASS
+103 PDNQVQVLASA
-114 DGSLGTTVD
+114 DGSLGTTVNR
-123 QVKVLQGR
+123 VKVLQGR

-137 VGEAVI
+137 VGEAVV
-143 DPGTAAREHLAPGDT
+143 DPQLAAAERLAPGGT
-158 LHLVA
+158 LHLTA
-163 TPYLDANGDI
+163 TPYLDTNGDI
-173 DPAKSQVLL
+173 NPAKSQVPL

-196 VPTTGNS
+196 VPTTGNTG
-203 SEPRILLSPAFT
+203 EPRILLSPGFT
-215 RTTLATRAYGSK
+215 STALASRAYGST

-248 FITAA
+248 FIAAA
-253 QALASRY
+253 QALADRY

-267 GLIFTDSSAQVTGT
+267 GLVFTDNSSQVTGT
-281 ERAIRPLAVALALFA
+281 ERAIRPLAVALGLFA

-307 GQLLARQMTLDAA
+307 GQLLARQMALDAA
-320 GYGVLS
+320 DYGVLS

-334 LFALAAARLA
+334 LLALAAARLA

-374 PQPGVDLDPL
+374 PRPGLDLDPL
-384 VLGVGLA
+384 ILGAGFA
-391 AVVLLPLMVLTAP
+391 AVVLLPLVVLTAP
-404 AIRAVRQARGGAGA
+404 AIRAVRQARGAAGTAGA
-418 AGPVAVRPTAPPS
+418 PAAQPTARPS
-431 WLAGTLTRAG
+431 WLAGALTRAG

-470 TAIAVAAVVAAAVF
+470 TAVAVAAVVAAAVF

-495 QQYGQNWDQQ
+495 AQYGQNWDQQ
-505 LNLGFESVPSSYAA
+505 LSLGFAAVPASNAA
-519 QFAAA
+519 RFAAA

-531 ALGDIGQLSI
+531 ALGDIGQLDI
-541 GGTRVAVVGVD
+541 GGTRVAAVGVSQM
-552 PVHGDGYLTMLA
+552 HSDGYLTMLA
-564 GRPPANASEIALGAQ
+564 GRPPANAGEIALGAQ
-579 TMRALGVRIGQTV
+579 TMRALGVRIGQTL
-592 RVRVDWA
+592 RATVDWA
-599 TGELGPA
+599 TGHPGPA
-606 TQYALRVTG
+606 TQRLLRVTG
-615 TVVLPDFGQA
+615 TVVLPDFGQS

-641 ALLSIAN
+641 SLLSTIQ
-648 PTGIPGCTTGRATCY
+648 TFPGCTTVRDTCY
-663 SLLLFRYRPGTD
+663 SLLLFRYRPGTNT
-675 LPAAQTA
+675 AAAGTA
-682 LLAAT
+682 LLAAA

-692 PYGACTVTADQ
+692 PYGSCTVTADQ

-711 AAIRDTPLVLA
+711 AAIRDTPLTLA

-745 RDLAVLKTLGFTRW
+745 RDLAVLKTLGFTRG
-759 EVLRTVAWEASAL
+759 EVLRTVSWEASAL
-772 AAAALVAG
+772 AAAALAAG

-785 IAGRVA
+785 IAGRAA
-791 WALFADATGIAG
+791 WALFADATGIAS

-809 PIVLLAIP
+809 PLVLLAIP
-817 ATLLLANIIAAWPG
+817 VTLLLANVIAAWPG

-838 PATVLRAE
+838 PAQVLRTE

>member
-1 MLTMAP
+1 MAP
-7 VWFALR
+7 VWFTLR

-56 WAGASQVT
+56 WANGSQVT
-64 ALLGGLDPAYFAA
+64 VVLGGLDPAYFAA
-77 LNQLPQVA
+77 LHQLPQVA
-85 AVATAMQYNIA
+85 AVATGMQYNIA
-96 LPVPGGL
+96 LPVTGGL
-103 PDNQVEVLASS
+103 PDNQVQVLASA

-123 QVKVLQGR
+123 RIKVLQGR
-131 MFGPGT
+131 MFGPGPA
-137 VGEAVI
+137 GEAVI
-143 DPGTAAREHLAPGDT
+143 DPQLAAAEHLAPGDT
-158 LHLVA
+158 LHLTA
-163 TPYLDANGDI
+163 TPYLDTNGDI
-173 DPAKSQVLL
+173 NPAKSQVPLA
-182 TFRVAAVGVFDDQV
+182 FRVAAVGVFDDQI
-196 VPTTGNS
+196 VPTTRNT
-203 SEPRILLSPAFT
+203 SEPRILLSPGFT
-215 RTTLATRAYGSK
+215 RTALASLAYGST

-248 FITAA
+248 FIAAA
-253 QALASRY
+253 QALSAKY

-267 GLIFTDSSAQVTGT
+267 GLVFADNSSQVTGT
-281 ERAIRPLAVALALFA
+281 ERAIRPLAVALGLFA

-307 GQLLARQMTLDAA
+307 GQLLARQLTLDATD
-320 GYGVLS
+320 YGVLS

-334 LFALAAARLA
+334 LLALAAARLA
-344 LVTVAGGVIAV
+344 LVTVAGGVIAI

-374 PQPGVDLDPL
+374 PQPGLYLDPL
-384 VLGVGLA
+384 ILGAGFA
-391 AVVLLPLMVLTAP
+391 AVVLLPLVVLTAP
-404 AIRAVRQARGGAGA
+404 AIRAVRQARGAAGA
-418 AGPVAVRPTAPPS
+418 AEAPATQPTARPS
-431 WLAGTLTRAG
+431 WLAGALTRAG

-495 QQYGQNWDQQ
+495 AQYGQNWDQQ
-505 LNLGFESVPSSYAA
+505 LSLGFAAVPASYAA

-531 ALGDIGQLSI
+531 ALGDIGQLNI
-541 GGTRVAVVGVD
+541 GGKRVAAVGVNQ
-552 PVHGDGYLTMLA
+552 VHGDGYLTMLS
-564 GRPPANASEIALGAQ
+564 GRPPATAAEIALGAQ

-592 RVRVDWA
+592 RATVDWA
-599 TGELGPA
+599 TGHPGPA
-606 TQYALRVTG
+606 TQRVLRVTG
-615 TVVLPDFGQA
+615 TVVLPDFGQS

-641 ALLSIAN
+641 SLLSTIQ
-648 PTGIPGCTTGRATCY
+648 TFPGCTTANDTCY

-675 LPAAQTA
+675 TA
-682 LLAAT
+682 VAGAGLLAAA

-711 AAIRDTPLVLA
+711 AAIRDTPLTLA

-745 RDLAVLKTLGFTRW
+745 RDLAVLKTLGFTRGQA
-759 EVLRTVAWEASAL
+759 LRTVSWEASAL
-772 AAAALVAG
+772 AAAALLAG
-780 IPLGV
+780 IPLGI

-791 WALFADATGIAG
+791 WTLFADATGIASH
-803 QATVNV
+803 ATVNV
-809 PIVLLAIP
+809 PLVLLAIP
-817 ATLLLANIIAAWPG
+817 ATLLLANVIAAWPG

-838 PATVLRAE
+838 PAQVLRTE

>member
-1 MLTMAP
+1 MAP

-13 AGMRRRWR
+13 AGTRRRWR

-49 AYPRLLT
+49 AYPRLLA

-77 LNQLPQVA
+77 LHQLPQVA
-85 AVATAMQYNIA
+85 AVGTAMQYNIA

-123 QVKVLQGR
+123 RIKVLQGQ
-131 MFGPGT
+131 MFGSGAA
-137 VGEAVI
+137 GEAVI
-143 DPGTAAREHLAPGDT
+143 DPGTAARLHLAAGDT

-163 TPYLDANGDI
+163 IPYLRNQEM
-173 DPAKSQVLL
+173 DPAKLQVPL
-182 TFRVAAVGVFDDQV
+182 TFQVAAVGLFDDQV
-196 VPTTGNS
+196 VPTTGTS
-203 SEPRILLSPAFT
+203 SQPRILLSPGFT
-215 RTTLATRAYGSK
+215 RTAMAARPYGSP

-248 FITAA
+248 FTAAA
-253 QALASRY
+253 QALASQY

-267 GLIFTDSSAQVTGT
+267 GLVFIDNSGQVAGT

-307 GQLLARQMTLDAA
+307 GQLLARQMALDAA

-334 LFALAAARLA
+334 LLALAAARLA

-374 PQPGVDLDPL
+374 PQPGIDLDPM
-384 VLGVGLA
+384 VLGAGFA
-391 AVVLLPLMVLTAP
+391 AVVLLPLVALTAP
-404 AIRAVRQARGGAGA
+404 TIRAVRQARSSTGA
-418 AGPVAVRPTAPPS
+418 AGSPAAWPAPRSARPS
-431 WLAGTLTRAG
+431 WLAGALTRAG
-441 TVTGGIGTR
+441 TVTGGVGTW

-495 QQYGQNWDQQ
+495 TQYGQNWDQQ
-505 LNLGFESVPSSYAA
+505 LSLGFAAIPPSLAA
-519 QFAAA
+519 QFAAT

-531 ALGDIGQLSI
+531 ALGDIGQLNI
-541 GGTRVAVVGVD
+541 GGTRVAAVGMD

-564 GRPPANASEIALGAQ
+564 GRPPANAGEIALGAQ
-579 TMRALGVRIGQTV
+579 TMRALGARIGQLV
-592 RVRVDWA
+592 RATVDWA
-599 TGELGPA
+599 TGHPGPA
-606 TQYALRVTG
+606 TQHLLRVTG
-615 TVVLPDFGQA
+615 TVVLPDFGQS

-641 ALLSIAN
+641 ALLSAVQ
-648 PTGIPGCTTGRATCY
+648 TIPGCTTARDTCY

-675 LPAAQTA
+675 TSTAGTA
-682 LLAAT
+682 LLATA

-692 PYGACTVTADQ
+692 PYGSCTVTADQ
-703 RPGDIKNY
+703 RPGDIRNY
-711 AAIRDTPLVLA
+711 AAIRDTPLTLA

-745 RDLAVLKTLGFTRW
+745 RDLAVLKTLGFTRGQ
-759 EVLRTVAWEASAL
+759 VLRTVSWEASAL
-772 AAAALVAG
+772 AAAALAVG

-785 IAGRVA
+785 IAGRLS
-791 WALFADATGIAG
+791 WALFADAAGIG
-803 QATVNV
+803 DHATVNV
-809 PIVLLAIP
+809 PLVLLAVP
-817 ATLLLANIIAAWPG
+817 VTLLLANVIAAWPG

-838 PATVLRAE
+838 PATVLRTE

>member
-1 MLTMAP
+1 MAP

-13 AGMRRRWR
+13 AGMRHRWR

-56 WAGASQVT
+56 WAGASQET
-64 ALLGGLDPAYFAA
+64 GLLGGLVPAYFTA
-77 LNQLPQVA
+77 LAKLPQVA
-85 AVATAMQYNIA
+85 AVATTMQYNIA
-96 LPVPGGL
+96 LPMKGSL
-103 PDNQVEVLASS
+103 PDDQVQVLASA
-114 DGSLGTTVD
+114 DGTYGTAVD
-123 QVKVLQGR
+123 RVKILQGR
-131 MFGPGT
+131 MFSSST
-137 VGEAVI
+137 AGEAVI
-143 DPGTAAREHLAPGDT
+143 DPQVAAMEHVAPGDT

-163 TPYLDANGDI
+163 VPYLTSNGDMA
-173 DPAKSQVLL
+173 PAKLQVPL
-182 TFRVAAVGVFDDQV
+182 TFRVAAIAIFDNQV
-196 VPTTGNS
+196 VPASGTS
-203 SEPRILLSPAFT
+203 SEPLILLSPGFA
-215 RTTLATRAYGSK
+215 RTALASRPYGSA
-227 GSIDYLA
+227 GSIDYLE
-234 QADVRLR
+234 QANVRLR
-241 PGADPAA
+241 AGADPAA
-248 FITAA
+248 FTAAA

-260 PGVRANG
+260 PDVQKDDGVE
-267 GLIFTDSSAQVTGT
+267 FSDSSAAVAAA

-307 GQLLARQMTLDAA
+307 GQLMARQMTLDAA
-320 GYGVLS
+320 GYGALG

-334 LFALAAARLA
+334 LFALTAARLA
-344 LVTVAGGVIAV
+344 LVTVAGAVIAV
-355 GIAIAAS
+355 GIAVAAS

-374 PQPGVDLDPL
+374 PEPGIGLDPA
-384 VLGVGLA
+384 VLGIGFA
-391 AVVLLPLMVLTAP
+391 AVVLLPLVVLAAP
-404 AIRAVRQARGGAGA
+404 AIRAVHQARSSA
-418 AGPVAVRPTAPPS
+418 AAASPAVGPSARPS
-431 WLAGTLTRAG
+431 LLAAALTRAG

-450 MAFEP
+450 MAFES

-470 TAIAVAAVVAAAVF
+470 TVIAVAAVTAAAIF
-484 GTSLVGLVSSP
+484 GASLVALVSTP
-495 QQYGQNWDQQ
+495 QRYGQNWDQA
-505 LNLGFESVPSSYAA
+505 LNLGFASVPSSYAA
-519 QFAAA
+519 DFASAM
-524 TPDVTGY
+524 PGVTGY

-541 GGTRVAVVGVD
+541 GGTQLPAIGVD

-564 GRPPANASEIALGAQ
+564 GQPPANADEIALGAQ

-592 RVRVDWA
+592 RTRVVWA
-599 TGELGPA
+599 TGDPGPA
-606 TQYALRVTG
+606 TTRVLRVTG
-615 TVVLPDFGQA
+615 TVVLPDFGQS

-641 ALLSIAN
+641 TLLSVAN
-648 PTGIPGCTTGRATCY
+648 PTGVPGCTTGRTTCY
-663 SLLLFRYRPGTD
+663 SLFLFRYRPGTD
-675 LPAAQTA
+675 ATA
-682 LLAAT
+682 TSTRLLAAT

-692 PYGACTVTADQ
+692 PYGSCTVTTDQ
-703 RPGDIKNY
+703 RPGEIRNY

-722 AVLGVLAVGTL
+722 AVLIVLAVGTL

-772 AAAALVAG
+772 AAAALVVG

-791 WALFADATGIAG
+791 WALFADATGIAS

>member
-1 MLTMAP
+1 MAP
-7 VWFALR
+7 VWFTLR
-13 AGMRRRWR
+13 AGTRRRWR

-49 AYPRLLT
+49 AYPRLLA
-56 WAGASQVT
+56 WANGSQVT
-64 ALLGGLDPAYFAA
+64 VVLGGLDPAYFAG
-77 LNQLPQVA
+77 LRQLPQVA
-85 AVATAMQYNIA
+85 AVATGMQYNIA
-96 LPVPGGL
+96 LPVTGGL
-103 PDNQVEVLASS
+103 PDNEVQVLASS

-123 QVKVLQGR
+123 RIKVLQGR

-143 DPGTAAREHLAPGDT
+143 DPRLAAADHLAPGAT
-158 LHLVA
+158 LHLTA
-163 TPYLDANGDI
+163 TPYLDTNGDI
-173 DPAKSQVLL
+173 NPAKSQVPL

-196 VPTTGNS
+196 VPTTGNT
-203 SEPRILLSPAFT
+203 SEPRILLSPGFT
-215 RTTLATRAYGSK
+215 RTALASRAYGST

-248 FITAA
+248 FIAAA
-253 QALASRY
+253 QALSAKY

-267 GLIFTDSSAQVTGT
+267 GLVFTDNSSQVTGT
-281 ERAIRPLAVALALFA
+281 ERAIRPLAVALGLFA

-307 GQLLARQMTLDAA
+307 GQLLARQITLDAA
-320 GYGVLS
+320 DYGVLS

-334 LFALAAARLA
+334 LLALAAARLA
-344 LVTVAGGVIAV
+344 LVTVAGGVIAI

-374 PQPGVDLDPL
+374 PQPGLDLDPL
-384 VLGVGLA
+384 ILGVGFA
-391 AVVLLPLMVLTAP
+391 AVVLLPLVVLMAP
-404 AIRAVRQARGGAGA
+404 AIRAVRQARGAGA
-418 AGPVAVRPTAPPS
+418 SGPPAVQPTARPS
-431 WLAGTLTRAG
+431 WLAGALTRAG

-495 QQYGQNWDQQ
+495 TQYGQNWDQQ
-505 LNLGFESVPSSYAA
+505 LSLGFSAVPASYAA

-524 TPDVTGY
+524 TPRVTGY
-531 ALGDIGQLSI
+531 ALGDIGQLNI
-541 GGTRVAVVGVD
+541 GGTRVAAIGVNQ
-552 PVHGDGYLTMLA
+552 VHGDGYLTMLA
-564 GRPPANASEIALGAQ
+564 GRPPANAGEIALGAQ
-579 TMRALGVRIGQTV
+579 TMRALRVRIGQTV
-592 RVRVDWA
+592 RATVDWA
-599 TGELGPA
+599 TGHPGPA
-606 TQYALRVTG
+606 TQRLLRVTG
-615 TVVLPDFGQA
+615 TVVLPDFGQS
-625 GLSSDTDLGN
+625 GLSSDTDLGS

-641 ALLSIAN
+641 SLLSTIQ
-648 PTGIPGCTTGRATCY
+648 TFPGCRTASDTCY
-663 SLLLFRYRPGTD
+663 SLLLFRYRQGTD
-675 LPAAQTA
+675 TAAA
-682 LLAAT
+682 GAGLLAAA

-692 PYGACTVTADQ
+692 PYGSCTVTADQ

-711 AAIRDTPLVLA
+711 AAIRDTPLTLA

-745 RDLAVLKTLGFTRW
+745 RDLAVLKTLGFTRG
-759 EVLRTVAWEASAL
+759 EVLRTVSWEASAL
-772 AAAALVAG
+772 AAAALLAG

-791 WALFADATGIAG
+791 WALFADATGIAS

-809 PIVLLAIP
+809 PLVLLAIP
-817 ATLLLANIIAAWPG
+817 ATLLLANGIAAWPG

>member
-1 MLTMAP
+1 MAP

-13 AGMRRRWR
+13 AGTRRRWR

-77 LNQLPQVA
+77 LHRLPQVA

-96 LPVPGGL
+96 LPVSGGL

-123 QVKVLQGR
+123 RVKVLQGQ
-131 MFGPGT
+131 MFGPGAA
-137 VGEAVI
+137 GEAVI
-143 DPGTAAREHLAPGDT
+143 DPGTAARLHLAPGDT

-173 DPAKSQVLL
+173 NPAKSQVPLA
-182 TFRVAAVGVFDDQV
+182 FRVAAVAVFDDQV
-196 VPTTGNS
+196 VPTTGTS
-203 SEPRILLSPAFT
+203 SEPRILLSPGFSGTA
-215 RTTLATRAYGSK
+215 LATRAYGSK

-234 QADVRLR
+234 QAYVRLK
-241 PGADPAA
+241 PGTDPAA
-248 FITAA
+248 FIAAA
-253 QALASRY
+253 QALSSRY
-260 PGVRANG
+260 PGVGANG
-267 GLIFTDSSAQVTGT
+267 GLVFTDSSAQVAGT
-281 ERAIRPLAVALALFA
+281 ERAIRPPAVALALFG

-326 ALGMTRGG
+326 ALGMTRG
-334 LFALAAARLA
+334 ALLALTAARLG

-374 PQPGVDLDPL
+374 PQPGIGLDPA
-384 VLGVGLA
+384 VLGIGFA
-391 AVVLLPLMVLTAP
+391 AVVLLPLVVLATP
-404 AIRAVRQARGGAGA
+404 AVRAVRQARGSTATA
-418 AGPVAVRPTAPPS
+418 RPPATRPTARPS
-431 WLAGTLTRAG
+431 WLAGALTRAG

-495 QQYGQNWDQQ
+495 EQYGQNWGQQ
-505 LNLGFESVPSSYAA
+505 LSLGFAAVPASYAA

-524 TPDVTGY
+524 TPNVTGY
-531 ALGDIGQLSI
+531 ALGDIGQLDI
-541 GGTRVAVVGVD
+541 GGTRVAAVGVNQ
-552 PVHGDGYLTMLA
+552 VHGDGYLTMLA
-564 GRPPANASEIALGAQ
+564 GRPPANADEIALGAQ

-592 RVRVDWA
+592 RATVDWA
-599 TGELGPA
+599 TGHPGPA
-606 TQYALRVTG
+606 TQRLLRVTG
-615 TVVLPDFGQA
+615 TVVLPDFGQS

-641 ALLSIAN
+641 TLLSTIQ
-648 PTGIPGCTTGRATCY
+648 TFPGCTSARDTCY
-663 SLLLFRYRPGTD
+663 SLLLFRYRPGTN

-682 LLAAT
+682 LLAA
-687 AKAGC
+687 AARAGC

-711 AAIRDTPLVLA
+711 AAIRDTPLTLA

-772 AAAALVAG
+772 AAAALAVG

-785 IAGRVA
+785 IAGRVG
-791 WALFADATGIAG
+791 WALFANATGVAS

-809 PIVLLAIP
+809 PLVLLAIP

-831 WTAARLR
+831 WAAARLR
-838 PATVLRAE
+838 PAQVLRTE

>member
-1 MLTMAP
+1 MAS
-7 VWFALR
+7 VWFALG

-56 WAGASQVT
+56 WADASQVT
-64 ALLGGLDPAYFAA
+64 VLLGGLDPAYFAA

-85 AVATAMQYNIA
+85 AVATGMQYNIA

-103 PDNQVEVLASS
+103 PDSQVQVLASS

-123 QVKVLQGR
+123 RVKVLHGR
-131 MFGPGT
+131 MFGLGAA
-137 VGEAVI
+137 GEAVI
-143 DPGTAAREHLAPGDT
+143 DPGTAARLHLAPGDT
-158 LHLVA
+158 LHLA
-163 TPYLDANGDI
+163 AIPYLKNQEM
-173 DPAKSQVLL
+173 DPAKLQVPL
-182 TFRVAAVGVFDDQV
+182 TFQVAAVGLFDDQV
-196 VPTTGNS
+196 VPTTGTS
-203 SEPRILLSPAFT
+203 SQPRILLSPGFT
-215 RTTLATRAYGSK
+215 RTAMAARPYGSA

-248 FITAA
+248 FTAAA

-267 GLIFTDSSAQVTGT
+267 GLVFVDNFAQVAGT
-281 ERAIRPLAVALALFA
+281 ERAIRPLAVALAMFA

-320 GYGVLS
+320 GYGVLN
-326 ALGMTRGG
+326 ALGMTRGE
-334 LFALAAARLA
+334 LLALAAARLA
-344 LVTVAGGVIAV
+344 LVTVAGGVIAA

-374 PQPGVDLDPL
+374 PQPGIDLDPM
-384 VLGVGLA
+384 VLGTGFA
-391 AVVLLPLMVLTAP
+391 AVVLLPLVVLTGP
-404 AIRAVRQARGGAGA
+404 AIRAVRQARSSTGAGSSA
-418 AGPVAVRPTAPPS
+418 AWPAPRSARPS
-431 WLAGTLTRAG
+431 WLAGALTRAG
-441 TVTGGIGTR
+441 TVTGGVGTR

-455 GHGRTAVPVRSALAG
+455 GHGRTAVPVRSAVAG

-484 GTSLVGLVSSP
+484 GSSLVGLVSSP

-505 LNLGFESVPSSYAA
+505 LSLGFAGIPASYTA
-519 QFAAA
+519 QFAA

-531 ALGDIGQLSI
+531 AVGDIGQLSI
-541 GGTRVAVVGVD
+541 AGTRVAAVGVA
-552 PVHGDGYLTMLA
+552 PVHGDSYLTMLA
-564 GRPPANASEIALGAQ
+564 GRPPTNAGEIALGAQ
-579 TMRALGVRIGQTV
+579 TMRALGARIGQLV
-592 RVRVDWA
+592 RATVDWA
-599 TGELGPA
+599 TGHPGPA
-606 TQYALRVTG
+606 TQHLLRVTG
-615 TVVLPDFGQA
+615 TVVLPDFGQS
-625 GLSSDTDLGN
+625 GLSSDTDLGS

-641 ALLSIAN
+641 TLLSAPN
-648 PTGIPGCTTGRATCY
+648 NFPGCTTARDTCY

-675 LPAAQTA
+675 TAAAGTA
-682 LLAAT
+682 LLATA

-692 PYGACTVTADQ
+692 PYGSCTVTADQ

-711 AAIRDTPLVLA
+711 AAIRDTPLTLA

-745 RDLAVLKTLGFTRW
+745 RDLAVLKTLGFTRLQ
-759 EVLRTVAWEASAL
+759 VLRTVAWEASAL
-772 AAAALVAG
+772 AAAALAVG

-785 IAGRVA
+785 IAGRLA
-791 WALFADATGIAG
+791 WALFADAAGIADH
-803 QATVNV
+803 ATVNV
-809 PIVLLAIP
+809 PLVLLAIP
-817 ATLLLANIIAAWPG
+817 ATLLLANVIAAWPG
-831 WTAARLR
+831 WAAARLR
-838 PATVLRAE
+838 PAQVLRTE

>member
-1 MLTMAP
+1 MAP

-21 ALVSLAL
+21 TLVSLAL

-56 WAGASQVT
+56 WANASQVT

-77 LNQLPQVA
+77 LDQLPQVA

-96 LPVPGGL
+96 LPVSGGL

-123 QVKVLQGR
+123 RVKVLQGQ
-131 MFGPGT
+131 MFGSGAA
-137 VGEAVI
+137 GEAVI
-143 DPGTAAREHLAPGDT
+143 DPGTAARLHLAPGDM
-158 LHLVA
+158 LHLTAV
-163 TPYLDANGDI
+163 PYYDASQDLN
-173 DPAKSQVLL
+173 PAKLQVPL
-182 TFRVAAVGVFDDQV
+182 TFRVAAVAVFDDQV
-196 VPTTGNS
+196 VPTTSNS
-203 SEPRILLSPAFT
+203 SEPRILLSPGFT
-215 RTTLATRAYGSK
+215 RTVLATRGYGTK

-234 QADVRLR
+234 QAEVRLKQ
-241 PGADPAA
+241 GADPAA
-248 FITAA
+248 FIAAA
-253 QALASRY
+253 QALSSRY

-267 GLIFTDSSAQVTGT
+267 GLVFTDSSPQVAGT
-281 ERAIRPLAVALALFA
+281 ERAIRPLAVALALFGT
-296 ALAGLIALAVI
+296 LAGLIALAVI
-307 GQLLARQMTLDAA
+307 GQLLARRMTLDAA

-326 ALGMTRGG
+326 ALGMTRGT
-334 LFALAAARLA
+334 LLALAAVRLA

-374 PQPGVDLDPL
+374 PQPGIGLDAA
-384 VLGVGLA
+384 VLGIGFA
-391 AVVLLPLMVLTAP
+391 TVVLLPLVVLAAP
-404 AIRAVRQARGGAGA
+404 AVRAVRQARGSA
-418 AGPVAVRPTAPPS
+418 ATATPPATRPTARAS
-431 WLAGTLTRAG
+431 WLAGALTRAG
-441 TVTGGIGTR
+441 TVTGGVGTR

-495 QQYGQNWDQQ
+495 EQYGQNWGQQ
-505 LNLGFESVPSSYAA
+505 LSLGFAAIPASYAA
-519 QFAAA
+519 QFAA

-531 ALGDIGQLSI
+531 ALGDIGQLDI
-541 GGTRVAVVGVD
+541 AGTRVAAVGVNQ
-552 PVHGDGYLTMLA
+552 VHGDGYLTMLA
-564 GRPPANASEIALGAQ
+564 GRPPTNAGEIALGAQ

-592 RVRVDWA
+592 RATVDWA
-599 TGELGPA
+599 TGHPGPA
-606 TQYALRVTG
+606 TQRLLRVTG
-615 TVVLPDFGQA
+615 TVVLPDFGQS

-641 ALLSIAN
+641 TLLSTIQ
-648 PTGIPGCTTGRATCY
+648 TFPGCTSARDTCY
-663 SLLLFRYRPGTD
+663 SLLLFRYRPGTNM
-675 LPAAQTA
+675 PAAQTA
-682 LLAAT
+682 LLAAA

-711 AAIRDTPLVLA
+711 AAIRDTPLALA

-772 AAAALVAG
+772 AAAALVVG
-780 IPLGV
+780 VPLGV
-785 IAGRVA
+785 IAGRVG
-791 WALFADATGIAG
+791 WALFANATGIAS

-809 PIVLLAIP
+809 PLVLLAIP
-817 ATLLLANIIAAWPG
+817 ATLLLANVIAAWPG
-831 WTAARLR
+831 WAAARLR
-838 PATVLRAE
+838 PAQVLRSE

>member
-1 MLTMAP
+1 MAP

-56 WAGASQVT
+56 WAGASQET
-64 ALLGGLDPAYFAA
+64 GLLGGLDPAYFTA
-77 LNQLPQVA
+77 LAKLPQVA

-96 LPVPGGL
+96 LPVKGGL
-103 PDNQVEVLASS
+103 PNDQVQVLASAN
-114 DGSLGTTVD
+114 GTYGTAID
-123 QVKVLQGR
+123 RIKILRGQ
-131 MFGPGT
+131 MFVSGAA
-137 VGEAVI
+137 GEAVI
-143 DPGTAAREHLAPGDT
+143 DPQVAAMEHLAPGDT

-163 TPYLDANGDI
+163 VPYLTSNGEMN
-173 DPAKSQVLL
+173 PAKLQVPL
-182 TFRVAAVGVFDDQV
+182 TFRVAAVGMFDDQV
-196 VPTTGNS
+196 VPISGTS
-203 SEPRILLSPAFT
+203 SEPRILLSPGFS
-215 RTTLATRAYGSK
+215 RTALAARPYGSA
-227 GSIDYLA
+227 GSIDYLE
-234 QADVRLR
+234 QANVRLR
-241 PGADPAA
+241 AGVDPAA
-248 FITAA
+248 FTAAA

-260 PGVRANG
+260 PAVQRDNGVQ
-267 GLIFTDSSAQVTGT
+267 LTDGSAAVAAT
-281 ERAIRPLAVALALFA
+281 ERAIRPLGAALALFA
-296 ALAGLIALAVI
+296 VLTGLIALAVI
-307 GQLLARQMTLDAA
+307 GQLLARQITLDAA

-344 LVTVAGGVIAV
+344 LVTVTGGIVAV
-355 GIAIAAS
+355 GIAVAAS

-374 PQPGVDLDPL
+374 PQPGISLDPL
-384 VLGVGLA
+384 VLGAGFAAIAVAPLLVLA
-391 AVVLLPLMVLTAP
+391 AP
-404 AIRAVRQARGGAGA
+404 AIRAVRQERGSAAPAASPVVPPAAR
-418 AGPVAVRPTAPPS
+418 PS
-431 WLAGTLTRAG
+431 WLAAALTRAG

-455 GHGRTAVPVRSALAG
+455 GHGRAAVPVRSALAG

-484 GTSLVGLVSSP
+484 GTSLVGLVSTP
-495 QQYGQNWDQQ
+495 QRYGQNWEQE
-505 LNLGFESVPSSYAA
+505 LNLGFSSVPPSYAA
-519 QFAAA
+519 SFASA
-524 TPDVTGY
+524 TSGVNGY

-541 GGTRVAVVGVD
+541 SGKQVPAIGVD
-552 PVHGDGYLTMLA
+552 PVRGDGYLTMLA
-564 GRPPANASEIALGAQ
+564 GQSPANAGEIALGAQ

-592 RVRVDWA
+592 RARVVWA
-599 TGELGPA
+599 TGDPGPA
-606 TQYALRVTG
+606 TIRVLRVTG
-615 TVVLPDFGQA
+615 TVVLPDFGQS

-641 ALLSIAN
+641 ALLSVAN
-648 PTGIPGCTTGRATCY
+648 PTGLPGCTTGRNPCY
-663 SLLLFRYRPGTD
+663 SLFLFRYQPGTD
-675 LPAAQTA
+675 TA
-682 LLAAT
+682 TARTQLLAAT

-733 AHVLLTGVRRRR
+733 AHVLPTGVRRRR

-772 AAAALVAG
+772 AAAALVVG

-791 WALFADATGIAG
+791 WALFADATGIAS

-809 PIVLLAIP
+809 PLVLLAIP
-817 ATLLLANIIAAWPG
+817 ATLLLANVIAAWPG

-838 PATVLRAE
+838 PATVLRTE

>member
-21 ALVSLAL
+21 PLVSLAL
-28 LLGLA
+28 VLGLA

-49 AYPRLLT
+49 AYPRLLA
-56 WAGASQVT
+56 WAGASQETV
-64 ALLGGLDPAYFAA
+64 LLGGLDPAYFAA

-96 LPVPGGL
+96 LPVSGGL

-123 QVKVLQGR
+123 RVKVLQGR
-131 MFGPGT
+131 MFGPAAD
-137 VGEAVI
+137 GEVVI
-143 DPGTAAREHLAPGDT
+143 DPGTAAREHLAPGDA
-158 LHLVA
+158 LRLVA

-173 DPAKSQVLL
+173 DPAKSQVPL
-182 TFRVAAVGVFDDQV
+182 TFRVAAIGVFDDQV
-196 VPTTGNS
+196 VPTTSTS
-203 SEPRILLSPAFT
+203 SEPRILLSPGFS
-215 RTTLATRAYGSK
+215 RTALATRAYGSK
-227 GSIDYLA
+227 GSIDYLE
-234 QADVRLR
+234 QAYVRLR
-241 PGADPAA
+241 PGSNPDA
-248 FITAA
+248 FQAAA

-267 GLIFTDSSAQVTGT
+267 GLVFINSSAQVTGT
-281 ERAIRPLAVALALFA
+281 ERAIGPLAVALALFA

-320 GYGVLS
+320 GYGALS

-334 LFALAAARLA
+334 LLALAAARLA

-362 PLMPIGAARLAE
+362 PVTPIGAARLAE
-374 PQPGVDLDPL
+374 PQPGIYLDPL
-384 VLGVGLA
+384 VLGAGFA
-391 AVVLLPLMVLTAP
+391 AIILLPLVVLAAP
-404 AIRAVRQARGGAGA
+404 AIRAVRQARAAGA
-418 AGPVAVRPTAPPS
+418 AGPQPARPGAPAPRLS
-431 WLAGTLTRAG
+431 WLAGALTRAG

-450 MAFEP
+450 MAFES

-505 LNLGFESVPSSYAA
+505 LSLGFAAIPASYAA
-519 QFAAA
+519 QFAV

-541 GGTRVAVVGVD
+541 AGTQVAAVGVD

-564 GRPPANASEIALGAQ
+564 GRPPANVSEIALGAQ
-579 TMRALGVRIGQTV
+579 TMRALGVRTGQTV
-592 RVRVDWA
+592 RATVDWA
-599 TGELGPA
+599 TGHPGPA
-606 TQYALRVTG
+606 TQRLLRVTG
-615 TVVLPDFGQA
+615 TVVLPDFGQS

-641 ALLSIAN
+641 SLLSA
-648 PTGIPGCTTGRATCY
+648 PQQIPGCTSARDTCY
-663 SLLLFRYRPGTD
+663 SLLLFRYRPGTE

-682 LLAAT
+682 LLAAA

-711 AAIRDTPLVLA
+711 DAIRDTPLALA
-722 AVLGVLAVGTL
+722 AILGLLAVGTL

-772 AAAALVAG
+772 AAAALAVG

-791 WALFADATGIAG
+791 WALFADATGIAS

-809 PIVLLAIP
+809 PLVLLAIP
-817 ATLLLANIIAAWPG
+817 ATLLLANVIAAWPG

-838 PATVLRAE
+838 PAQVLRTE